1 MSADAL
7 EQVLGLSL
15 GTTDDDYCPRQ
26 GRLHSAARSA
36 PATEREG
43 WPVGAG
49 AGGRD
54 GQRCRALCPCLWP
67 LSLGLALPA
76 SSRGLRGVAVF
87 SVKHPSL

>member
-15 GTTDDDYCPRQ
+15 GTTDDDYCPRR
-26 GRLHSAARSA
+26 GRLHSAARPP

-49 AGGRD
+49 AGGRCAPVS
-54 GQRCRALCPCLWP
+54 GHSPWGSLSQRRPEDSEGWQ
-67 LSLGLALPA
+67 
-76 SSRGLRGVAVF
+76 F
-87 SVKHPSL
+87 SP